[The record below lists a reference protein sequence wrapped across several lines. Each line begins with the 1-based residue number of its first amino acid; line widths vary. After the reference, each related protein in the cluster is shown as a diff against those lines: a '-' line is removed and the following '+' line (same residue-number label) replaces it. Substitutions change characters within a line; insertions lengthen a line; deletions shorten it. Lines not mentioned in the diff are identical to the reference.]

1 MLTLTPALLT
11 CEFKAVSTVRDPTA
25 TLVPLQTF
33 TIPVNEVKLNLVGS

>member
-1 MLTLTPALLT
+1 
-11 CEFKAVSTVRDPTA
+11 VSTVREPTA